1 MRFFFPSFPPSLPPP
16 HHIHTCTAS
25 CWWVWWV
32 VTVMVAVTHADAQ
45 ARYGV
50 RGRGGVQ
57 RRFKRHASTRGKSV
71 STVQLGEEN
80 GFLRAG
86 GETGTHAG
94 AQARC
99 GVRGRGEVQSR
110 FTRHARTCGKGVRAV
125 RPRGRCPIRR
135 RHNDVGTVV
144 GVIISESRPVS
155 TNIIILNIL
164 IARLRR

>member
-1 MRFFFPSFPPSLPPP
+1 
-16 HHIHTCTAS
+16 
-25 CWWVWWV
+25 
-32 VTVMVAVTHADAQ
+32 MVAVTHADAQ

-110 FTRHARTCGKGVRAV
+110 FTRHARTCGKGV
-125 RPRGRCPIRR
+125 P
-135 RHNDVGTVV
+135 N
-144 GVIISESRPVS
+144 S
-155 TNIIILNIL
+155 TTS
-164 IARLRR
+164 